1 MNKYYL
7 TVIGAKTSWDVVVE
21 AEYFHTTTNGSTS
34 SDYYA
39 FYGNFGGSRELVAC
53 YPINRTIITK
63 IEYNN
68 EQ

>member
-1 MNKYYL
+1 MKKYYL

-21 AEYFHTTTNGSTS
+21 ANYLSANETGQYSFYYH
-34 SDYYA
+34 SD
-39 FYGNFGGSRELVAC
+39 ELVAC

-63 IEYNN
+63 IEHNN

>member
-7 TVIGAKTSWDVVVE
+7 TVIGASTSWDVIVE

-39 FYGNFGGSRELVAC
+39 FYSNRELVAC
-53 YPINRTIITK
+53 YPIKRTIISK
-63 IEYNN
+63 IEYYN
-68 EQ
+68 ENL

>member
-1 MNKYYL
+1 MSKYYL

-39 FYGNFGGSRELVAC
+39 FYSNRELVAC

-63 IEYNN
+63 IERNN

>member
-7 TVIGAKTSWDVVVE
+7 TVIGASTSWDVIVE
-21 AEYFHTTTNGSTS
+21 AEYFDTTTNGSTTS
-34 SDYYA
+34 GYYA
-39 FYGNFGGSRELVAC
+39 FYSNRELVAC

-63 IEYNN
+63 IECNN